1 MLNSASIENRSP
13 YLRILTDDQIY
24 EIRRAAFDVM
34 YNVGFKVL
42 HKGARDMLKSA
53 GAIVTNEMVKVP
65 EFIVNECL
73 TRAPKGFTVYDRQGK
88 RAMEV
93 EGRKSYYGTNP
104 ASPNT
109 KDAMTGEIHPTTV
122 QDIAYGAQVADYCEN
137 ISWVMPMGSC
147 QDVPSIAADL
157 HEFVATV
164 THTTKPIVFIGYSA
178 RGTEIVYE
186 MAAEIAGGIEA
197 LRAKPFLILYPEPIS
212 PLVFPDE
219 VVDRLFLAADLFMP
233 QVPGPAVQL
242 GATGPATLAGVIAQI
257 TAEALM
263 CLTLAQLRN
272 PGCPVCLSGNV
283 QILDMATG
291 TFGVGFPEMSLG
303 ISAQAEVAQSFGLP
317 TWGYAGCTDAKS
329 VDAQAGLE
337 SAFSILS
344 QGLAG
349 LNLIHDVGY
358 LDMAMVSSPAQLML
372 GNEAIGMTKRFL
384 QGIQVNQDT
393 LARHVIEE
401 VGPGGHF
408 LQQRHTLDHFRTE
421 LSRSELLTRQPYE
434 IWQKNGSKDMAQRIQ
449 EKLVEVLETQNVTEL
464 PENVLAT
471 IEKMK
476 TEGEAELTSAENRQ

>member
-1 MLNSASIENRSP
+1 MIHSASIEKQSP
-13 YLRILTDDQIY
+13 YLRILSDDQIH
-24 EIRRAAFDVM
+24 EIKRAALDIM
-34 YNVGFKVL
+34 YTVGFNVL
-42 HKGARDMLKSA
+42 HEGARRMLKQA
-53 GAIVTNEMVKVP
+53 GAIVRGERVKVP
-65 EFIVNECL
+65 EFIVNQCL
-73 TRAPKGFTVYDRQGK
+73 GTAPKGFTVYDRQGE

-109 KDAMTGEIHPTTV
+109 KDALTGEIHPTTV
-122 QDIAYGAQVADYCEN
+122 ADIAYGAQVADYCEN

-147 QDVPSIAADL
+147 QDVPAVSADL

-186 MAAEIAGGIEA
+186 MAAQVAGGMEA
-197 LRAKPFLILYPEPIS
+197 LREKPFVILYPEPIS

-242 GATGPATLAGVIAQI
+242 GATGPATLAGVITQI
-257 TAEALM
+257 TAESLM
-263 CLTLAQLRN
+263 CLVLAQVRN

-283 QILDMATG
+283 QILDMRTG

-303 ISAQAEVAQSFGLP
+303 ISAQAEVAQSLGLP
-317 TWGYAGCTDAKS
+317 TWGYAGCSDAKS

-337 SAFSILS
+337 SGFSILS

-358 LDMAMVSSPAQLML
+358 LDMAMVSSPAQLLL
-372 GNEAIGMTKRFL
+372 GNEAIGMTRRFL
-384 QGIQVNQDT
+384 QGIKITQET
-393 LARHVIEE
+393 LARHVIEA

-408 LQQRHTLDHFRTE
+408 LQERHTLDHFRGE
-421 LSRSELLTRQPYE
+421 LWRSELLTRQPYGK
-434 IWQKNGSKDMAQRIQ
+434 WQAAGGKDMAERIQ
-449 EKLVEVLETQNVTEL
+449 DKLVEIIATHRVAQL
-464 PENVLAT
+464 PDKVMAAVARLQRD
-471 IEKMK
+471 
-476 TEGEAELTSAENRQ
+476 GEAELTGGGK

>member
-1 MLNSASIENRSP
+1 MMNSASIENRSP
-13 YLRILTDDQIY
+13 YLKILTDDQIH
-24 EIRRAAFDVM
+24 EIKRAAFDVM
-34 YNVGFKVL
+34 YSVGFKVL
-42 HKGARDMLKSA
+42 HEGARKMLKSA
-53 GAIVTNEMVKVP
+53 GAIVNGEIVKVP
-65 EFIVNECL
+65 EFIVNQCVNK
-73 TRAPKGFTVYDRQGK
+73 APKGFTVYDRQGQ

-109 KDAMTGEIHPTTV
+109 KDARTGEIHPTTV
-122 QDIAYGAQVADYCEN
+122 QDIVNGARVSDFCEN

-147 QDVPSIAADL
+147 QDVPAISADL

-164 THTTKPIVFIGYSA
+164 TNTTKPIVFIGYSA
-178 RGTEIVYE
+178 RGTEMVYE
-186 MAAEIAGGIEA
+186 MAAQVAGGADA
-197 LRAKPFLILYPEPIS
+197 LREKPFVILYPEPIS

-242 GATGPATLAGVIAQI
+242 GATGPSTLAGVITQI
-257 TAEALM
+257 TAESLM
-263 CLTLAQLRN
+263 CLTLAQLRS

-283 QILDMATG
+283 QILDMRTG

-317 TWGYAGCTDAKS
+317 TWGYAGCSDAKS

-337 SAFSILS
+337 TGFSILS

-358 LDMAMVSSPAQLML
+358 LDMAMVSSPAQLLL
-372 GNEAIGMTKRFL
+372 GNEAIGMTRRFL
-384 QGIQVNQDT
+384 QGITVNQDT
-393 LARHVIEE
+393 LARHVIQA
-401 VGPGGHF
+401 VGPGGQF
-408 LQQRHTLDHFRTE
+408 LQQRHTLDHFRDE
-421 LSRSELLTRQPYE
+421 LWRSELLTRQPYE
-434 IWQKNGSKDMAQRIQ
+434 TWEKEGSKDMAQRIQ
-449 EKLVEVLETQNVTEL
+449 EKLIHILDNHKVPDLPGKVLS
-464 PENVLAT
+464 A

-476 TEGEAELTSAENRQ
+476 IDGEVELKAAFS

>member
-1 MLNSASIENRSP
+1 MINSGSTQQCSP

-34 YNVGFKVL
+34 FTAGFKVL
-42 HKGARDMLKSA
+42 HEGARKMLKKA
-53 GAIVTNEMVKVP
+53 GALVKGEHVRVP

-73 TRAPKGFTVYDRQGK
+73 AKAPKGFTVYNRQGQ

-109 KDAMTGEIHPTTV
+109 NDAGTGRIHPTTV
-122 QDIAYGAQVADYCEN
+122 ADIVNGALVADYCDN
-137 ISWVMPMGSC
+137 IDWVMPMGSC

-157 HEFVATV
+157 HEFEAVV

-178 RGTEIVYE
+178 RGTEMVYE
-186 MAAEIAGGIEA
+186 MAAEVAGGIDR
-197 LRAKPFLILYPEPIS
+197 LREKPFVILYPEPIS

-219 VVDRLFLAADLFMP
+219 VVDRLFLAADLYMP
-233 QVPGPAVQL
+233 QIPGPAVQL
-242 GATGPATLAGVIAQI
+242 GATGPATLAGVVTQI
-257 TAEALM
+257 TAESLM

-283 QILDMATG
+283 QILDMRTG
-291 TFGVGFPEMSLG
+291 IFGVGFPEMSLG

-337 SAFSILS
+337 SGFSILS

-384 QGIQVNQDT
+384 QGIQVTPDT
-393 LARHVIEE
+393 LARQVIET

-408 LQQRHTLDHFRTE
+408 LQQRHTLDHFRSE
-421 LSRSELLTRQPYE
+421 LWQSELLTRQPYE
-434 IWQKNGSKDMAQRIQ
+434 IWEKSGAKDMEQRIQ
-449 EKLVEVLETQNVTEL
+449 EKLVEVLDTHGVPTLPDNVRT
-464 PENVLAT
+464 A
-471 IEKMK
+471 IEKLK
-476 TEGEAELTSAENRQ
+476 IDGEAELTAVQP

>member
-1 MLNSASIENRSP
+1 MVNSGSTQQRSP
-13 YLRILTDDQIY
+13 YLKILTEDQVY

-34 YNVGFKVL
+34 FSAGFKVL
-42 HKGARDMLKSA
+42 HDGARKMLKRA
-53 GAIVTNEMVKVP
+53 GAIVKGEIVRVP
-65 EFIVNECL
+65 EFIVNDCL
-73 TRAPKGFTVYDRQGK
+73 AKAPKGFTIYDRQGQ

-109 KDAMTGEIHPTTV
+109 QDALTGDIHPTTV
-122 QDIAYGAQVADYCEN
+122 TDIVNGARVADYCAN
-137 ISWVMPMGSC
+137 IDWVMPMGSC

-157 HEFVATV
+157 YEFEAVV
-164 THTTKPIVFIGYSA
+164 RNTTKPIVFIGYSA
-178 RGTEIVYE
+178 RGTELVYE
-186 MAAEIAGGIEA
+186 MAAQVAGGMDN
-197 LRAKPFLILYPEPIS
+197 LREKPFAILYPEPIS
-212 PLVFPDE
+212 PLVFPAE
-219 VVDRLFLAADLFMP
+219 VVERMFLAADLFMP

-242 GATGPATLAGVIAQI
+242 GATGPATLAGVVTQI
-257 TAEALM
+257 TAESLM

-283 QILDMATG
+283 QILDMQTG
-291 TFGVGFPEMSLG
+291 IFGVGFPEMSLG

-358 LDMAMVSSPAQLML
+358 LDMAMVSSPAQLLL

-384 QGIQVNQDT
+384 QGIEVNADT
-393 LARHVIEE
+393 LARHVIEK

-408 LQQRHTLDHFRTE
+408 LQQRHTLDHFRKE
-421 LSRSELLTRQPYE
+421 LWRSELLTRQPYE
-434 IWQKNGSKDMAQRIQ
+434 IWKKGGGKDMAQRIQ
-449 EKLVEVLETQNVTEL
+449 EKLVHILDTHAVPSL
-464 PENVLAT
+464 PDKVLAA
-471 IEKMK
+471 IEKIK
-476 TEGEAELTSAENRQ
+476 TDGEAELAAANV

>member
-1 MLNSASIENRSP
+1 MFSA
-13 YLRILTDDQIY
+13 
-24 EIRRAAFDVM
+24 
-34 YNVGFKVL
+34 GFKVL
-42 HKGARDMLKSA
+42 HEGARKMLKSA
-53 GAIVTNEMVKVP
+53 GAIVDGDIVKVP
-65 EFIVNECL
+65 EFIVTECINK
-73 TRAPKGFTVYDRQGK
+73 APKGFTVYDRQGR

-109 KDAMTGEIHPTTV
+109 MDALTGEIHPTTV
-122 QDIAYGAQVADYCEN
+122 QDIVNGARVADYCEN

-147 QDVPSIAADL
+147 QDVPSISADL

-164 THTTKPIVFIGYSA
+164 TQTTKPIVFIGYSA

-186 MAAEIAGGIEA
+186 MAAQVAGGEDA
-197 LRAKPFLILYPEPIS
+197 LRRKPFVILYPEPIS

-233 QVPGPAVQL
+233 QIPGPAVQL
-242 GATGPATLAGVIAQI
+242 GATGPATLAGVIVQI

-283 QILDMATG
+283 QILDMRTG

-317 TWGYAGCTDAKS
+317 TWGYAGCSDAKS

-337 SAFSILS
+337 SGFSVLS

-358 LDMAMVSSPAQLML
+358 LDMAMVSSPAQLLL

-384 QGIQVNQDT
+384 EGIRVNQET
-393 LARHVIEE
+393 LARHVIEA

-408 LQQRHTLDHFRTE
+408 LQQRHTLDHFRSE
-421 LSRSELLTRQPYE
+421 LSRSELLTRQPYGT
-434 IWQKNGSKDMAQRIQ
+434 WKKAGGKDMAQRIQ
-449 EKLVEVLETQNVTEL
+449 EKLVEIIENHTIPEL
-464 PENVLAT
+464 PGNTLAAL
-471 IEKMK
+471 EKLK
-476 TEGEAELTSAENRQ
+476 ADGEAELTAAAS

>member
-1 MLNSASIENRSP
+1 MINSGSIQKHSP
-13 YLRILTDDQIY
+13 YLRILTEDQIH
-24 EIRRAAFDVM
+24 EVRRAAFDVM
-34 YNVGFKVL
+34 FTAGFKVL
-42 HKGARDMLKSA
+42 HNGARQLLKQA
-53 GAIVTNEMVKVP
+53 GAIVRGDIVKVP

-73 TRAPKGFTVYDRQGK
+73 STAPKGFTVYDRQGK

-104 ASPNT
+104 ASPST
-109 KDAMTGEIHPTTV
+109 KDALTGEIHPTTV
-122 QDIAYGAQVADYCEN
+122 ADIVNGARVADYCSN
-137 ISWVMPMGSC
+137 IDWVMPMGSC

-157 HEFVATV
+157 HEFEAVV

-178 RGTEIVYE
+178 RGTELVYE
-186 MAAEIAGGIEA
+186 MAAQVAGGMDN
-197 LRAKPFLILYPEPIS
+197 LRQKPFVILYPEPIS
-212 PLVFPDE
+212 PLVFPEE

-242 GATGPATLAGVIAQI
+242 GATGPATLAGVITQI
-257 TAEALM
+257 TAESLM

-283 QILDMATG
+283 QILDMKTG
-291 TFGVGFPEMSLG
+291 IFGVGFPEMSLG

-317 TWGYAGCTDAKS
+317 TWGYAGCTDAKC

-358 LDMAMVSSPAQLML
+358 LDMAMVSSPAQLLL
-372 GNEAIGMTKRFL
+372 GNEAIGMTRRFL
-384 QGIQVNQDT
+384 QGIEVNPDT
-393 LARHVIEE
+393 LARHVIET

-408 LQQRHTLDHFRTE
+408 LQQRHTLEHFRSE
-421 LSRSELLTRQPYE
+421 LWRSELLTREPYE
-434 IWQKNGSKDMAQRIQ
+434 IWEKSGGKDMAQRIQ
-449 EKLVEVLETQNVTEL
+449 DKLVDILDSHAVPPLSDAVQSSIETIKIKGT
-464 PENVLAT
+464 
-471 IEKMK
+471 
-476 TEGEAELTSAENRQ
+476 AELTAAQS